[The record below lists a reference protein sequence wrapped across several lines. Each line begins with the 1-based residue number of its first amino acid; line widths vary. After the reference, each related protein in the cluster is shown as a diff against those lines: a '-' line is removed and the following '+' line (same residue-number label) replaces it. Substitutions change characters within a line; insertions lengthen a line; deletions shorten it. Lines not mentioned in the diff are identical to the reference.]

1 MVSGHTSP
9 TGSQRFDPISWTR
22 HISFTWSSTYSIQLL
37 WNVKQT
43 NKFLKTNK
51 YSLKRA
57 NEFRVFCRTIPIVF
71 AWKFYRNIF
80 VLKNPCWLILKPCK
94 FVIPKWKQGSMK
106 GLENEEK
113 SECSQAVKLKLKCF
127 DNEEK
132 SECSQAVKLNLVGSL
147 WILTCVR
154 AYL

>member
-9 TGSQRFDPISWTR
+9 AGSQRYDPISWR
-22 HISFTWSSTYSIQLL
+22 QHSRFAWSSTYSSKLL
-37 WNVKQT
+37 WNVRQT

-57 NEFRVFCRTIPIVF
+57 NVFRFFCRTIPIVF
-71 AWKFYRNIF
+71 AWKFCRNIF

-106 GLENEEK
+106 CLDNEEK
-113 SECSQAVKLKLKCF
+113 SECSQAVKLKF
-127 DNEEK
+127 
-132 SECSQAVKLNLVGSL
+132 KLIFFTVLVGSL
-147 WILTCVR
+147 WILTCVG
-154 AYL
+154 AYLWHDHLDI

>member
-9 TGSQRFDPISWTR
+9 TGSQRFDPISWWQ
-22 HISFTWSSTYSIQLL
+22 HSSFAWSSTYSSKLP

-43 NKFLKTNK
+43 NKLLKTNK

-57 NEFRVFCRTIPIVF
+57 NEFRFFCRTIPIVF

-80 VLKNPCWLILKPCK
+80 VIRNPCWLILKPCK
-94 FVIPKWKQGSMK
+94 FVIPKWKQVSMK
-106 GLENEEK
+106 CLDNQEK
-113 SECSQAVKLKLKCF
+113 SEFSQVFKIKLKLICF
-127 DNEEK
+127 TF
-132 SECSQAVKLNLVGSL
+132 LVGSL
-147 WILTCVR
+147 WILTCIR